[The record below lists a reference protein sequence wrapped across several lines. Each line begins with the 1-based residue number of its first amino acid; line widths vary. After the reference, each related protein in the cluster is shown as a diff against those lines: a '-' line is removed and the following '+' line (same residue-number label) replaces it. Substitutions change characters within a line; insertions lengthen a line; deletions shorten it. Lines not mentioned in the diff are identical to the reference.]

1 MHSACAISGKREA
14 YSFGPG
20 QAGRLAVLRGLT
32 FQGIRT
38 GPVAPDYTMTSVAG
52 DSRCSA
58 FTDVQADIIEQLVSR
73 RLQKLTPIT

>member
-58 FTDVQADIIEQLVSR
+58 EAEVQSVVWQLAA
-73 RLQKLTPIT
+73 IG